1 LNRLFPVS
9 GVSCYRSSQ
18 VARLLAS
25 VNELRKGKDA
35 AAERLCS
42 TVAQWMLLCR
52 QERRQAEAARHERS
66 GGLALHPPPVNA
78 AAGASMAFLALL

>member
-9 GVSCYRSSQ
+9 DVSCYRSSQ

-42 TVAQWMLLCR
+42 TLTNGEVASYNPLKCLKF
-52 QERRQAEAARHERS
+52 AESAEQI
-66 GGLALHPPPVNA
+66 
-78 AAGASMAFLALL
+78 